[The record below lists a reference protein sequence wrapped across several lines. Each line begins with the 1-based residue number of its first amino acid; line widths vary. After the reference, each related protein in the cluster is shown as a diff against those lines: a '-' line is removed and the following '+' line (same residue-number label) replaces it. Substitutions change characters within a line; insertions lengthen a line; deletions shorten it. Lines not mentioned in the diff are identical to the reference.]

1 MASGSVFL
9 LVTAADVIL
18 PNKIISKMGV
28 LGQSVA
34 QIYSSISFN
43 KSALFCPDKDV
54 QPIVIDVFTT
64 KLYYV
69 YF

>member
-9 LVTAADVIL
+9 LVTAANVIL

-34 QIYSSISFN
+34 QIYSSISVN
-43 KSALFCPDKDV
+43 KSALFCPDKDA